1 MEGYQ
6 LKKLAKLLSCC
17 MIFVAAY
24 LLYPLNTI
32 SAGNSCTCQRKTYEP
47 VSIPQYIWNELESI
61 KQSYNSERSA
71 SFTERITT
79 TKKDSEDISPFA
91 APYFGTKARLLNIIN
106 SRRLPDPK
114 QKLEV
119 FKKIYELLE
128 EGKKLETQLNPK
140 TSRNIRYGNV
150 KNVIASLDSSPKRVL
165 EIKCIFF
172 DDTFY
177 IYRF

>member
-1 MEGYQ
+1 MVHQRTTKEPVKIPPYM
-6 LKKLAKLLSCC
+6 LKKFEDMKNYYNCERLS
-17 MIFVAAY
+17 
-24 LLYPLNTI
+24 L
-32 SAGNSCTCQRKTYEP
+32 SSQRKTP
-47 VSIPQYIWNELESI
+47 AAI
-61 KQSYNSERSA
+61 KTGNPILPLTA
-71 SFTERITT
+71 
-79 TKKDSEDISPFA
+79 K
-91 APYFGTKARLLNIIN
+91 YFGTKARLLNIIN

>member
-1 MEGYQ
+1 MER
-6 LKKLAKLLSCC
+6 
-17 MIFVAAY
+17 M
-24 LLYPLNTI
+24 
-32 SAGNSCTCQRKTYEP
+32 
-47 VSIPQYIWNELESI
+47 ESI

-79 TKKDSEDISPFA
+79 TKKDPEDISPFA

-150 KNVIASLDSSPKRVL
+150 KNVIASLDSSPK
-165 EIKCIFF
+165 
-172 DDTFY
+172 
-177 IYRF
+177 